1 MLWVLLFFLLLLVIV
16 FGVLSFAVHHLFLI
30 GFIIAIVLL
39 LGHTG
44 FLARRR
50 S

>member
-1 MLWVLLFFLLLLVIV
+1 MLWLIAIVLLVLVIV
-16 FGVLSFAVHHLFLI
+16 FAVLSFAVHHLFLI
-30 GFIIAIVLL
+30 ALVVAGVLL
-39 LGHTG
+39 LGHSG